1 MTLQRPTRRLV
12 CTFAAAGSLVP
23 AAAPSQ
29 QDTTATARAR
39 AARTADSTARRDSTR
54 AQVLGTVKVTAVQG
68 SGLSLA
74 RPASVLEGRAL
85 DRRLAPSLAATIAGE
100 PGVTARSNGPMATQ
114 PVIRGLSGDRVLVLE
129 DGQRTGDIATT
140 APDHAVTIDPMT
152 ARRVEII
159 RGPAGLLFGS
169 NSLGGVVNVV
179 RDDVPT
185 ERAARLVSGTFTGQG
200 ESVNNGGVAH
210 GGVRGG
216 VGPLAWRV
224 SGSWRT
230 AGDTRAPRGALPF
243 SDLRGHDVGA
253 GAALVDVTTAHGTW
267 RLGGA
272 ARDVASTYGVPAS
285 FAGVVLPGAHD
296 GGVYV
301 DLARRSGRLD
311 GSWRAVESAA
321 APRWRPRLTQ
331 ANVSTQFVRFEQ
343 SELERGGF
351 VGTRFGQLMAN
362 GDALVQYVRHA
373 GVPVRGSAG
382 AWAQWRDFRA
392 EGSFTGTRP
401 GVMRS
406 GAVFAMEE
414 MELDAL
420 FGGRAVRLQ
429 WGARFDAARI
439 VPLDSTET
447 ALVRDVRTRAF
458 RTPTGSVGLTVGAG
472 GGVTLG
478 ASVTRAFRPPAIEEL
493 FSAGPHLATYAYE
506 VGNPQLRAERGNGAD
521 LFVRLAR
528 RTLTGEMS
536 VFAMRVDDFIYQQ
549 PLVDAVTG
557 EPVRDRRLRR
567 YNVYRAEQ
575 ADARLHGA
583 EGRLEW
589 RVPRFRGLA
598 LEGTVS
604 WVHGVQRPLAASV
617 MAAANAP
624 AWTPLPAMPPLR
636 SRLQGRWENARW
648 SVTAG
653 AEAAAHQ
660 GRVPP
665 APETLGRTTCSLA
678 ASQAVAGA
686 GAPALLPA
694 EFCPTDGWMVA
705 NASASRRWI
714 VGTQLHEITA
724 SMDNVFDAD
733 WRDHLW
739 RAKQVAPQPGRN
751 LRLFYRWSW

>member
-1 MTLQRPTRRLV
+1 MIRVRSIRRIACV
-12 CTFAAAGSLVP
+12 VAAAGSWFP
-23 AAAPSQ
+23 AAGTAQGSARDTSRAPG
-29 QDTTATARAR
+29 TRR
-39 AARTADSTARRDSTR
+39 ADSTARRDSLVR
-54 AQVLGTVKVTAVQG
+54 AQLLGTVKVTAVQG
-68 SGLSLA
+68 SGISLA
-74 RPASVLEGRAL
+74 RPTSVLEGRAL
-85 DRRLAPSLAATIAGE
+85 DRRLAPSIAATIAGE
-100 PGVTARSNGPMATQ
+100 PGVTSRSNGPMATQ

-179 RDDVPT
+179 RDDVPV
-185 ERAARLVSGTFTGQG
+185 ERLSRRLSATFTGQG
-200 ESVNNGGVAH
+200 ESVNDGGVAH
-210 GGVRGG
+210 GAVRGG

-230 AGDTRAPRGALPF
+230 AGDTRAPQGILPF

-253 GAALVDVTTAHGTW
+253 GVALVDLPTSHGTW
-267 RLGGA
+267 RVGGA
-272 ARDVASTYGVPAS
+272 LRDVTSTYGVPAS

-301 DLARRSGRLD
+301 DLSRRSGRVD
-311 GSWRAVESAA
+311 ASWRASAD
-321 APRWRPRLTQ
+321 PTPPSWWPRLTQ
-331 ANVSTQFVRFEQ
+331 ANASTQFVRFEQ

-362 GDALVQYVRHA
+362 GDALVQYERRA

-382 AWAQWRDFRA
+382 AWGQWRDFRA

-401 GVMRS
+401 GVLRS
-406 GAVFAMEE
+406 AALFAMEE
-414 MELDAL
+414 WELDAL
-420 FGGRAVRLQ
+420 FGGRAVRWQ
-429 WGARFDAARI
+429 WGARWDAARI

-447 ALVRDVRTRAF
+447 AFVRDVRTRSF
-458 RTPTGSVGLTVGAG
+458 SSPTGSVGLTVGAG

-478 ASVTRAFRPPAIEEL
+478 ASVARAFRPPAIEEL

-506 VGNPQLRAERGNGAD
+506 VGNPQLREERGTGVD
-521 LFVRLAR
+521 LFAR
-528 RTLTGEMS
+528 FTRTTATGEVS
-536 VFAMRVDDFIYQQ
+536 VFSMRVDDFIYQQ

-583 EGRLEW
+583 EGRLTW
-589 RVPRFRGLA
+589 RVPRVRGLT
-598 LEGTVS
+598 LDGTVS
-604 WVHGVQRPLAASV
+604 WVQGTQRLVPAITGASP
-617 MAAANAP
+617 ANAW
-624 AWTPLPAMPPLR
+624 APLPAMPPLR
-636 SRLQGRWENARW
+636 SRAQARWENARW
-648 SVTAG
+648 SITGTLEG
-653 AEAAAHQ
+653 AARQ

-665 APETLGRTTCSLA
+665 APATIGRTTCDLRS
-678 ASQAVAGA
+678 SQAMAGPD
-686 GAPALLPA
+686 APALLPA
-694 EFCPTDGWMVA
+694 EFCATNGWLLA
-705 NASASRRWI
+705 HTSASRRWFL
-714 VGTQLHEITA
+714 GGHLHEVTM
-724 SMDNVFDAD
+724 SVENVFDAD

-751 LRLFYRWSW
+751 LRVFYRWSW

>member
-1 MTLQRPTRRLV
+1 
-12 CTFAAAGSLVP
+12 
-23 AAAPSQ
+23 
-29 QDTTATARAR
+29 
-39 AARTADSTARRDSTR
+39 
-54 AQVLGTVKVTAVQG
+54 
-68 SGLSLA
+68 
-74 RPASVLEGRAL
+74 VLEGRAL
-85 DRRLAPSLAATIAGE
+85 DRRLAPSIAATIAGE
-100 PGVTARSNGPMATQ
+100 PGVTSRSNGPMATQ
-114 PVIRGLSGDRVLVLE
+114 PVIRGLTGDRVLVLE

-185 ERAARLVSGTFTGQG
+185 ERPGRQLTGTFTGQG

-210 GGVRGG
+210 GALRGG
-216 VGPLAWRV
+216 VGALAWRA

-230 AGDTRAPRGALPF
+230 AGDTRASRGLLPF
-243 SDLRGHDVGA
+243 SDLRGHDVGV
-253 GAALVDVTTAHGTW
+253 GAALVDIERAHGTW
-267 RLGGA
+267 RLGA
-272 ARDVASTYGVPAS
+272 AVRDVVSTYGVPAS
-285 FAGVVLPGAHD
+285 FGGVVLPGAHD

-311 GSWRAVESAA
+311 ASWRAPVAEPGPAVW
-321 APRWRPRLTQ
+321 PRITQ
-331 ANVSTQFVRFEQ
+331 ANVSGQFVRFEQ

-362 GDALVQYVRHA
+362 SDALVQYVRHS

-382 AWAQWRDFRA
+382 GWAQWRDFRA

-401 GVMRS
+401 GVLRS
-406 GAVFAMEE
+406 GALFAMEE
-414 MELDAL
+414 WELDAL

-429 WGARFDAARI
+429 WGARWDAARI

-447 ALVRDVRTRAF
+447 AFVRDVRTRAF
-458 RTPTGSVGLTVGAG
+458 RAPTGSLGLTVGAG

-478 ASVTRAFRPPAIEEL
+478 ASVARAFRPPAIEEL

-506 VGNPQLRAERGNGAD
+506 VGNPQLRAERGNGIDVFA
-521 LFVRLAR
+521 RLAR
-528 RTLTGEMS
+528 RHVSGEVS
-536 VFAMRVDDFIYQQ
+536 VFAMRLNDFIYQQ
-549 PLVDAVTG
+549 PLLDGVTG

-575 ADARLHGA
+575 ADARMHGA

-589 RVPRFRGLA
+589 RVPQLRGLV
-598 LEGTVS
+598 LDGTVS
-604 WVHGVQRPLAASV
+604 WVEGTQQLPPVAAG
-617 MAAANAP
+617 AT

-636 SRLQGRWENARW
+636 TRAQARWEDRRW
-648 SVTAG
+648 SVTG
-653 AEAAAHQ
+653 SVEAAARQ
-660 GRVPP
+660 ARVPP
-665 APETLGRTTCSLA
+665 APATLGRTTCALA
-678 ASQAVAGA
+678 ASQAVLGS

-694 EFCPTDGWMVA
+694 EFCPTNGWMLT
-705 NASASRRWI
+705 NASASRRWFR
-714 VGTQLHEITA
+714 GAQLHEVTL
-724 SMDNVFDAD
+724 SVENLFDVD

-751 LRLFYRWSW
+751 LRMFYRWSW